1 MLKKNMFF
9 TFSLIVS
16 LVSCYSLVQFWLW
29 DATQHESDY
38 SELENGLAI
47 FAVGLIFSFILLV
60 FHIVF
65 HINVFIKYIH
75 KSEKPLIVKN
85 IFFSENKLGVLVR
98 CILLGILILGY
109 ALLRDTPLNIL
120 IVFSLTYI
128 CYSVWVLQ
136 IREEKR

>member
-1 MLKKNMFF
+1 MLNKIMFF

-29 DATQHESDY
+29 DAAKNESDY
-38 SELENGLAI
+38 SEIENGLAI

-75 KSEKPLIVKN
+75 QSEKPLIVKN
-85 IFFSENKLGVLVR
+85 IFFSGNKLGVLVC

-109 ALLRDTPLNIL
+109 ILLRDIPLNIL

-136 IREEKR
+136 IREEKE